1 MKKLLFVFTLLSVL
15 LPLRARIIYE
25 GDGTV
30 LINGVYYDL
39 MYNDVTQ
46 ERTAWVS
53 SGDIKYTGDIVIPQ
67 SVTYNEKTY
76 KVTNVDLYKDNSQ
89 NVTSVSLP
97 EGIIEVGLSEC
108 AITSLTIPS
117 SVQSL
122 YLYKCYGLTS
132 INLPNNLKSLGV
144 NYCTGLTEIAI
155 PNGVEELSMRG
166 CSQITTI
173 TIPASVRYFEQS
185 AFGGCTN
192 LRSVTFSEGIKEIGA
207 FIFENCSNLSSV
219 NIPNSVKI
227 IGDGAFIG
235 TGLTSIVLPESLEE
249 IGNSVFYDC
258 KNLESINIPNDVI
271 MNAGSVFAG
280 CTALKNITFG
290 NQVTMIGQSAFED
303 CTGLETIDIPSNI
316 KTIGKEAFKNC
327 RNLASVIFHEG
338 LEVIEDG
345 AFNDCDALTS
355 ITIPNSVVSIGSR
368 DLSSNAFGTFAGCDN
383 LKTVALN
390 NSLTCIP
397 SFAFYDCKKLESINI
412 PIDLIEI
419 GYCAFMQCQKITG
432 DIVLPEGTTY
442 IGGNAFA
449 ATNITS
455 IKIPRTMVSF
465 SVNALCLNENL
476 KKVIIPSLEQWC
488 TQIDF
493 GHGPGEAFGYLY
505 YRPSGPLHYASLY
518 LEGHENTPINDV
530 VVIPDGITHINSMA
544 FYDASITSI
553 DIPGSVETIGSGA
566 FEYCSQLKTIKFHE
580 GLKSIGNDAFAYCTA
595 LETLNL
601 PNGLVELGAAFRQC
615 TSLKSVEI
623 PNSVTT
629 AKYGEPGVF
638 QNCTSLESV
647 KMGNGMQTIPTAMFS
662 GCSNLQYIEIPSGV
676 KEISPIAFGGCK
688 RLKKIV
694 FPNSVT
700 LTGASAYS
708 SPAFYGCD
716 SLTQVIVPDFNIA
729 DWCGK
734 SLLGGPLR
742 YSHHLYDTDG
752 NDLIVDAVIP
762 EGVTKVTEY
771 AFQGCESMTSLTLPS
786 TIASIGSY
794 SFGYC
799 SNLTSVTSNM
809 KTPCTLN
816 SLVFYN
822 LPTCTLYIP
831 YGTKDAYIAKGWT
844 ENIFKGGIVEAV
856 DTRVTQ
862 SLELTSLPAKTYG
875 DEAYTLPENTVEGL
889 TLTWESD
896 NTNVATISG
905 NTLTVTGAGTAT
917 ITASQAG
924 NDDYKPFS
932 REFALTV
939 AKAPLTITANNSTKN
954 VGEANPAFTASYEGF
969 VNDEDVTVL
978 TAQPTFTCE
987 ATADSP
993 AGTYDINVSGAE
1005 AANYEITYIKGTLNV
1020 VEKTPQTI
1028 SLTSLPDMTY
1038 GEDTYTLPAQTEE
1051 GFDLTWTSSNI
1062 NVATISGNTLTVKGA
1077 GTATITA
1084 SQAGNEEYKPFS
1096 KEFALTVAKA
1106 PLTITANDATKNLGE
1121 ENPAFTASYEGFVK
1135 DEDASVLTTQP
1146 TFTTEADADSPVGTY
1161 DIVVSGAEAANYDIT
1176 FVNGTLTVVDEN
1188 ALNNTLAIANVEACK
1203 GSSVLLPVSMNNTE
1217 SIKGIQFDLHLPAGV
1232 SVATDADDVM
1242 MFTLTSRA
1250 HSSHAV
1256 SATRLSNGDYR
1267 VVVSSLSARTFS
1279 GTEGDIMN
1287 ISLNVPDNVQEGE
1300 YEVKVHSI
1308 VLNTAENVSVE
1319 PADATATLT
1328 VKDIAPG
1335 DVNGDGKINVTDV
1348 GMVIDDILENT
1359 PANFVK
1365 AAADLNGDGKV
1376 NVTDVGLVI
1385 DIILSDDEPAGA
1397 RKLEEEVDVDTLDPQ

>member
-1 MKKLLFVFTLLSVL
+1 MFGTGGGAITTMKKLLFFLTLLSVL

-30 LINGVYYDL
+30 LINGIYYDL

-53 SGDIKYTGDIVIPQ
+53 SGDIKYTVEIVIPQ
-67 SVTYNEKTY
+67 SVTYNDKTY

-173 TIPASVRYFEQS
+173 TIPASVREFEQS
-185 AFGGCTN
+185 AFRGCTN

-207 FIFENCSNLSSV
+207 FIFESCSNLSSV

-227 IGDGAFIG
+227 IGDGAFIR

-249 IGNSVFYDC
+249 IGPSVFNGC
-258 KNLESINIPNDVI
+258 QNLESIYIPNDVI
-271 MNAGSVFAG
+271 MNARSVFAG

-290 NQVTMIGQSAFED
+290 NQVTMIGEGAFVD

-316 KTIGKEAFKNC
+316 KTIGDDAFKGC
-327 RNLASVIFHEG
+327 SKLKSVTFHEG
-338 LEVIEDG
+338 LETISKG
-345 AFNDCDALTS
+345 AFYQCTSLTSIVIPNSVTNFGSLNDFASRGIFGYCTKLQSVTFGGGMTYIPWGAFANCTALES
-355 ITIPNSVVSIGSR
+355 ITIPANVTIIKG
-368 DLSSNAFGTFAGCDN
+368 DAFSGC
-383 LKTVALN
+383 T
-390 NSLTCIP
+390 SL
-397 SFAFYDCKKLESINI
+397 
-412 PIDLIEI
+412 
-419 GYCAFMQCQKITG
+419 TG
-432 DIVLPEGTTY
+432 DIILANGTTY
-442 IGGNAFA
+442 IGSGAF
-449 ATNITS
+449 TRTKISS
-455 IKIPRTMVSF
+455 IKIPATVTSF
-465 SVNALCLNENL
+465 AYNALTLCDNLN
-476 KKVIIPSLEQWC
+476 KVIVPSLEQWC

-493 GHGPGEAFGYLY
+493 SETYSISGGYNTTGL
-505 YRPSGPLHYASLY
+505 LHYASLY

-530 VVIPDGITHINSMA
+530 VIPDGVESISKYA

-553 DIPGSVETIGSGA
+553 DIPGSVETIGSGV
-566 FEYCSQLKTIKFHE
+566 FEYCSQLKTITFHE

-601 PNGLVELGAAFRQC
+601 PNGLVELGAAFYQC
-615 TSLKSVEI
+615 TGLKSVEI

-629 AKYGEPGVF
+629 AKYGYSGVF
-638 QNCTSLESV
+638 TGCTSLESV
-647 KMGNGMQTIPTAMFS
+647 TIGSGLTTIPRAMFIGCKNLRSVKFSEGLKVISIEAFEGCIALESIAFPSTLTYIDADAFNDCAKLQKIIFPNSITGVNGGYTTSSDRYEPAFS
-662 GCSNLQYIEIPSGV
+662 GCTN
-676 KEISPIAFGGCK
+676 
-688 RLKKIV
+688 
-694 FPNSVT
+694 
-700 LTGASAYS
+700 
-708 SPAFYGCD
+708 
-716 SLTQVIVPDFNIA
+716 LTQVIVPDFNIA

-734 SLLGGPLR
+734 SLVGGPLR

-762 EGVTKVTEY
+762 EGVTKVTGC

-816 SLVFYN
+816 SSVFYN

-917 ITASQAG
+917 ITASQ
-924 NDDYKPFS
+924 
-932 REFALTV
+932 V
-939 AKAPLTITANNSTKN
+939 
-954 VGEANPAFTASYEGF
+954 
-969 VNDEDVTVL
+969 
-978 TAQPTFTCE
+978 
-987 ATADSP
+987 
-993 AGTYDINVSGAE
+993 
-1005 AANYEITYIKGTLNV
+1005 
-1020 VEKTPQTI
+1020 
-1028 SLTSLPDMTY
+1028 
-1038 GEDTYTLPAQTEE
+1038 
-1051 GFDLTWTSSNI
+1051 
-1062 NVATISGNTLTVKGA
+1062 
-1077 GTATITA
+1077 
-1084 SQAGNEEYKPFS
+1084 GNEEYKPFS

-1106 PLTITANDATKNLGE
+1106 PLTITANNATKNIGE
-1121 ENPAFTASYEGFVK
+1121 ANPAFTATYEGFVNG
-1135 DEDASVLTTQP
+1135 DDATVLTALP
-1146 TFTTEADADSPVGTY
+1146 TFTTQADKNSPVGTY
-1161 DIVVSGAEAANYDIT
+1161 DIVVSGAEAANYEMNY
-1176 FVNGTLTVVDEN
+1176 VNGTLTVVDEW
-1188 ALNNTLAIANVEACK
+1188 
-1203 GSSVLLPVSMNNTE
+1203 SMNNTLSLTDVQVLCGRQIILPVKMNNTE
-1217 SIKGIQFDLHLPAGV
+1217 NITAIQFDLTLPAGV
-1232 SVATDADDVM
+1232 SIAKNAQGKYIVEKTGRCADHMLNVSKPGDANV
-1242 MFTLTSRA
+1242 
-1250 HSSHAV
+1250 
-1256 SATRLSNGDYR
+1256 YR
-1267 VVVSSLSARTFS
+1267 VLLYITPVENITGS
-1279 GTEGDIMN
+1279 EGAV
-1287 ISLNVPDNVQEGE
+1287 LNVTLETSESMTEGE
-1300 YEVKVHSI
+1300 YDVTISNINLTTPDETKI
-1308 VLNTAENVSVE
+1308 T
-1319 PADATATLT
+1319 PADVTCKLT
-1328 VKDIAPG
+1328 VNNSIPGDANGDGSIDVTDIVSIANAILGRPSSSFDAAAA
-1335 DVNGDGKINVTDV
+1335 DVNGDSSVDVTDIV
-1348 GMVIDDILENT
+1348 VVANIILNQQSG
-1359 PANFVK
+1359 VK
-1365 AAADLNGDGKV
+1365 ARNDNPQR
-1376 NVTDVGLVI
+1376 
-1385 DIILSDDEPAGA
+1385 EM
-1397 RKLEEEVDVDTLDPQ
+1397 DPREALIPD